1 MHIAQKKNVVCFIEK
16 VNMFVG
22 QKKKKLKERW
32 VEFKKKWGKNWEGAG
47 DQGGLK
53 NLKKF
58 KTGPCRFPRK
68 RVYSFGYIA
77 YFRYCNTLNIN
88 HVYSLITH
96 KVALNE

>member
-1 MHIAQKKNVVCFIEK
+1 
-16 VNMFVG
+16 MFVG

-47 DQGGLK
+47 DQGGIK
-53 NLKKF
+53 NLKKI

>member
-32 VEFKKKWGKNWEGAG
+32 VELKKKWGKNWEGAG

-53 NLKKF
+53 N
-58 KTGPCRFPRK
+58 
-68 RVYSFGYIA
+68 
-77 YFRYCNTLNIN
+77 
-88 HVYSLITH
+88 
-96 KVALNE
+96 